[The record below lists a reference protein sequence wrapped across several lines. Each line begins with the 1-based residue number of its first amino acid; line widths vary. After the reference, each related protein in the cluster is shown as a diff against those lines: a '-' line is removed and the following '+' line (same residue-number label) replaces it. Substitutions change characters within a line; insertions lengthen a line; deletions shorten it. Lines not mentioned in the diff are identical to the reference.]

1 MIKFNEKLNARKD
14 KQPYYIEELIEIKN
28 NKYEGFLAHDNITID
43 TINVYSGSKLTG
55 EKINSY
61 VISIDDELPW
71 KVYISIN
78 TNLSTVYV
86 SYETIGDT
94 VEAEDINELQ
104 SAINEIY
111 VNIDKKVQSIIDS
124 APEALDTLKEL
135 AGALNNDS
143 NFATT
148 ITNKLAE
155 KLSKQ
160 EAQEIYVTKAEANS
174 NNKPLT
180 WGQLKGGS

>member
-1 MIKFNEKLNARKD
+1 MIKFNEKLNVRKD
-14 KQPYYIEELIEIKN
+14 KQPYYIEELIEVKN
-28 NKYEGFLAHDNITID
+28 GKYEGFLAHDNITID
-43 TINVYSGSKLTG
+43 TINIYSGSKLTG

-61 VISIDDELPW
+61 VVSIDDEVPW

-78 TNLSTVYV
+78 TNLSAVYV

-94 VEAEDINELQ
+94 VEAEDINQLQ
-104 SAINEIY
+104 NAINEIY
-111 VNIDKKVQSIIDS
+111 TNIDKKIQSIIDS

-135 AGALNNDS
+135 ADALNNDS

-148 ITNKLAE
+148 IANKLSE
-155 KLSKQ
+155 KLDRQ
-160 EAQEIYVTKAEANS
+160 EAQETYATKEEVNGS
-174 NNKPLT
+174 NRPLT